1 TASSLASIRLMRT
14 DEGAAR
20 TEAVRRNSILL
31 RAELGDKGIECT
43 SGLTG
48 DEWSPIVPVPVGDDL
63 RAVHVWNLLLER
75 GVYTGVAVHPAVP
88 ATGAILRLCVT
99 ADHTE
104 EQLVEAARAIADI
117 LAVTR
122 ELPAL

>member
-1 TASSLASIRLMRT
+1 M
-14 DEGAAR
+14 
-20 TEAVRRNSILL
+20 
-31 RAELGDKGIECT
+31 
-43 SGLTG
+43 
-48 DEWSPIVPVPVGDDL
+48 
-63 RAVHVWNLLLER
+63 LER
-75 GVYTGVAVHPAVP
+75 GVYTGVTVHPAVP